1 MTSEVKQRREATER
15 KYQQMKRNKAKR
27 EQPPKKEK
35 PKFGMSSEEM
45 KRLIEERR
53 LREENANPTQV
64 CKNCWLFP
72 CFSGMENLSSNFAL
86 TCKKFKIKEETA

>member
-1 MTSEVKQRREATER
+1 MITEVKQRREATER
-15 KYQQMKRNKAKR
+15 KYQQMKRNKA
-27 EQPPKKEK
+27 KKEK

-86 TCKKFKIKEETA
+86 TCKKFKMKEDTA

>member
-15 KYQQMKRNKAKR
+15 KYQQMRRNKAKM

-53 LREENANPTQV
+53 QREENANPTQV
-64 CKNCWLFP
+64 CKNCAKFP
-72 CFSGMENLSSNFAL
+72 CFPGFENLSSNFAL
-86 TCKKFKIKEETA
+86 TCKKFKLKEDTA

>member
-15 KYQQMKRNKAKR
+15 KYQQMKRNKA
-27 EQPPKKEK
+27 KKEK

-86 TCKKFKIKEETA
+86 TCKKFKLKEETE